1 MRKLMALTLAFL
13 MLGTLL
19 VGSVYAT
26 DSKNSELYKEEFYME
41 VFLSDNGDAKIIM
54 KNSLLGP
61 QSKVDEFV
69 SQILNQTNMTNEQA
83 IKKYE
88 AQLLN
93 NYIIQLKNSGLE
105 TTNQTLHL
113 LGVYNGT
120 HNVTL
125 VFTAY
130 AKSFAKYYSYNKY
143 WELILDPTRGLATS
157 PVPDSGLPY
166 GSEIRNIFVIHL
178 PKDVKLLEYP
188 KPYTM
193 EFNHSKFY
201 VRSKVEGNTVIVSSD
216 IILEAYLGPEGY
228 KALFGKYDTFY
239 VRYTTPNPGKEEYKT
254 SIVTQEII
262 AKVLDKLNT
271 ELVIRQIFIKPEQDV
286 DYFKAYIKMLGV
298 KNATNMIL
306 QNNVKYLSSQGVVI
320 KNASAQIYGLND
332 KGPLILETRYL
343 VQNFTKIVNGTYEYS
358 FAPTLGVL
366 NGISYRAKEESNQT
380 LKIQFLLPKGAKI
393 VKLPEEINRNVNGNK
408 FILKTTV
415 KDNNITVISN
425 IYIRYGA
432 LREDVQKLL
441 GNVSEAHIAYTLP
454 EKRKSAFG
462 TKEIAGIIGA
472 VVLIGAVLLILKRR

>member
-1 MRKLMALTLAFL
+1 MKKLMALALAFL

-19 VGSVYAT
+19 VGSVYAAG
-26 DSKNSELYKEEFYME
+26 SKSSEPYKEEFYME

-61 QSKVDEFV
+61 QSRIDEFV
-69 SQILNQTNMTNEQA
+69 SRILNQTNMTNEQA

-88 AQLLN
+88 AQLLG
-93 NYIIQLKNSGLE
+93 NYIAQLKNSGLE

-130 AKSFAKYYSYNKY
+130 AKSFAKYYSYSKY
-143 WELILDPTRGLATS
+143 WEMILDPTRGLATS

-178 PKDVKLLEYP
+178 PQDAKLLEYP

-201 VRSKVEGNTVIVSSD
+201 VRSEVKGNTVIVSSD

-228 KALFGKYDTFY
+228 KALFSKYDTFY
-239 VRYTTPNPGKEEYKT
+239 VRYTTPKPGKEQYKT
-254 SIVTQEII
+254 SVVMQEII
-262 AKVLDKLNT
+262 AKVLDSTDT
-271 ELVIRQIFIKPEQDV
+271 ELTTRQIFVKPEQDV

-343 VQNFTKIVNGTYEYS
+343 VQNFTKVVNGTYEYS
-358 FAPTLGVL
+358 FDPTLGAL
-366 NGISYRAKEESNQT
+366 NGISYRAKEETNQT

-393 VKLPEEINRNVNGNK
+393 VKLPEEINRDVNGNR
-408 FILKTTV
+408 FTLKTTV

-425 IYIRYGA
+425 VYIRYGA
-432 LREDVQKLL
+432 LLDDVQKLL
-441 GNVSEAHIAYTLP
+441 GNVSKVQIEYTLP
-454 EKRKSAFG
+454 EGKGSALG
-462 TKEIAGIIGA
+462 TKEIAGIAGA
-472 VVLIGAVLLILKRR
+472 IVLIGATLLILKRR